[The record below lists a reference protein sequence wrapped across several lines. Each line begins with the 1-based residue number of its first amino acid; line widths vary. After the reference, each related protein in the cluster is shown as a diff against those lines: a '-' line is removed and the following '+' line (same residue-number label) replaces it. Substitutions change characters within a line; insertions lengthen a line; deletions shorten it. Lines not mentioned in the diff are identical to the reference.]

1 MSMQQRLGDDLKDSM
16 RSRNSVRS
24 DTIRQVKSAIT
35 YGELQSNNA
44 LDDVQVQEIIG
55 RLVRQHRESI
65 EMFKKG
71 NRQDL
76 MDKEQEEFGI
86 LLAYLPEQISS
97 EEVMALAR
105 QVAQEVGAQGPAD
118 KGKVMGRLMPQV
130 KGKAEGKLVNDA
142 VTEILESLG

>member
-76 MDKEQEEFGI
+76 MDKEQEELGI

>member
-1 MSMQQRLGDDLKDSM
+1 
-16 RSRNSVRS
+16 
-24 DTIRQVKSAIT
+24 
-35 YGELQSNNA
+35 
-44 LDDVQVQEIIG
+44 
-55 RLVRQHRESI
+55 
-65 EMFKKG
+65 
-71 NRQDL
+71 
-76 MDKEQEEFGI
+76 MDKEQEELGI

>member
-71 NRQDL
+71 NRQDHHG
-76 MDKEQEEFGI
+76 QRAGR
-86 LLAYLPEQISS
+86 ARYPPRVSS
-97 EEVMALAR
+97 
-105 QVAQEVGAQGPAD
+105 
-118 KGKVMGRLMPQV
+118 
-130 KGKAEGKLVNDA
+130 
-142 VTEILESLG
+142 